1 MTFALLRVGISGLF
15 MIFQASNFSS
25 RYYLSTCTNSVIRCM
40 HSLGH
45 VVEFCLDQN
54 GSRFIQ
60 QRLEVADAMEKKAVV
75 DELVP
80 SIQELQNDVFGNYVI
95 QKLFEFG
102 NDDVKR
108 DLKSTLKGNMRS
120 LSLQMYG

>member
-1 MTFALLRVGISGLF
+1 MKAY
-15 MIFQASNFSS
+15 SS
-25 RYYLSTCTNSVIRCM
+25 HPTPFLQ
-40 HSLGH
+40 GH

-60 QRLEVADAMEKKAVV
+60 QRLEVADAIEKKAVIN
-75 DELVP
+75 ELVP
-80 SIQELQNDVFGNYVI
+80 SIRELQNDVFGNYVI

-102 NDDVKR
+102 NDDIR
-108 DLKSTLKGNMRS
+108 MDLKNTLKGNMML

>member
-1 MTFALLRVGISGLF
+1 MPQREDGAGCARFVFAF
-15 MIFQASNFSS
+15 FSLTHAPS
-25 RYYLSTCTNSVIRCM
+25 YHATIARLE
-40 HSLGH
+40 GH

-60 QRLEVADAMEKKAVV
+60 QRLEVADPVEKGAVM
-75 DELVP
+75 DEVLPAVTD
-80 SIQELQNDVFGNYVI
+80 LQNDVFGNYVV

-102 NDDVKR
+102 TEDMKS
-108 DLKSTLKGNMRS
+108 DLKGTLEGNMLS

>member
-1 MTFALLRVGISGLF
+1 
-15 MIFQASNFSS
+15 MI
-25 RYYLSTCTNSVIRCM
+25 LCC
-40 HSLGH
+40 LKGH

-60 QRLEVADAMEKKAVV
+60 QRLEVADAIEKKAVV

-80 SIQELQNDVFGNYVI
+80 SIRELQNDVFGNYVI

-102 NDDVKR
+102 NDDIKR
-108 DLKSTLKGNMRS
+108 DLKSTLKGNMML

>member
-1 MTFALLRVGISGLF
+1 MSD
-15 MIFQASNFSS
+15 
-25 RYYLSTCTNSVIRCM
+25 
-40 HSLGH
+40 SLGH

-60 QRLEVADAMEKKAVV
+60 QRLEVADATEKKAVV

-102 NDDVKR
+102 NGDVKR
-108 DLKSTLKGNMRS
+108 ELKSTLKGNTRS